1 LSEKLS
7 GAYAPQTRSLFQNV
21 KKGFAKFDIC
31 ERPHGTRV
39 DKDLEVPVDPACGDV
54 ETHSVLHGAVVG
66 RMAGRWIAAR
76 VPISQLGTW
85 PAIRCDDTG
94 G

>member
-1 LSEKLS
+1 
-7 GAYAPQTRSLFQNV
+7 V
-21 KKGFAKFDIC
+21 KKGFAEFDIC
-31 ERPHGTRV
+31 ERPHGTRL
-39 DKDLEVPVDPACGDV
+39 DEDLAARHLYEDLEVPVDPACGDV

-66 RMAGRWIAAR
+66 RMAGRWIAVR